1 MYEIGPA
8 KALTTPTPPYPQDEP
23 GMRSTDLADVPLLE
37 EGNFA
42 KIVSSSEC
50 QCRPSILTLSLFRSR
65 R

>member
-37 EGNFA
+37 EGKFA

-50 QCRPSILTLSLFRSR
+50 QH
-65 R
+65 